1 MPQTNASFIFLLPNT
16 IRLSADATQDI
27 ALPGTVTI
35 SEQVKDSTGA
45 PVAHVTVDA
54 NTAEV
59 TGITGSVSFSR
70 STQSDNAGN
79 YRLTVLSGTN
89 YDLVFTP
96 PLTGDSMLFQS
107 TGSVSKETNWT
118 KRLQSFRPALNR

>member
-1 MPQTNASFIFLLPNT
+1 MHQTNASFIFLLPNT
-16 IRLSADATQDI
+16 IPLPADATQDI

-45 PVAHVTVDA
+45 PVANVTVEA

>member
-16 IRLSADATQDI
+16 IRLPADATQDI

-45 PVAHVTVDA
+45 PVANVTVEA

-118 KRLQSFRPALNR
+118 KRLQSFRPALDR

>member
-1 MPQTNASFIFLLPNT
+1 MPQTNASFIFLLQKT
-16 IRLSADATQDI
+16 IPLPADATQDI

-35 SEQVKDSTGA
+35 SEQVKDSAGA
-45 PVAHVTVDA
+45 PVANVTVEA

-118 KRLQSFRPALNR
+118 KRLQSFRPALDR

>member
-1 MPQTNASFIFLLPNT
+1 MPQTNASFIFLLQNT
-16 IRLSADATQDI
+16 IPLPADATQDI

-45 PVAHVTVDA
+45 PVANVTVEA

>member
-1 MPQTNASFIFLLPNT
+1 MPQTNASFIFLIPNT
-16 IRLSADATQDI
+16 IPLPADATQDI

-45 PVAHVTVDA
+45 PVANVTVEA

-118 KRLQSFRPALNR
+118 KRLQSFRPALDR